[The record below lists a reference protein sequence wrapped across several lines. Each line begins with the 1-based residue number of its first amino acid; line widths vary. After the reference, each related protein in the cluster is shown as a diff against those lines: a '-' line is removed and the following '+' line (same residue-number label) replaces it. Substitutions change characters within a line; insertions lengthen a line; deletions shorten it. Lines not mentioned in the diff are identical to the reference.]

1 MEVLEEGELQVDYG
15 ASLEEEEIAFI
26 KNDLKLGI
34 EQSINNW
41 INDRRFFVHLLM
53 TAAVFLVSYYF
64 LSYVIRDPLPFVDEI
79 VVSAVLGA
87 LAWSRLKNQ
96 QYHSEQVIQKK
107 LEMEQYLNQVVFESS
122 DFIKQ
127 MELYLEKLADM
138 DSVEQKKLLESG
150 AVPVFFT
157 SEKRSLLKLLKAVEL
172 FKKRNRFKRKNKA
185 LPPEVKALVK
195 QVRDFMKY
203 HSSMV

>member
-1 MEVLEEGELQVDYG
+1 
-15 ASLEEEEIAFI
+15 
-26 KNDLKLGI
+26 
-34 EQSINNW
+34 
-41 INDRRFFVHLLM
+41 M